1 MPPYRMAAAEL
12 GLGGL
17 APPSGRST
25 ASGGGGMAGPRRR
38 RGSPTMQCC
47 RIRQA
52 SGSESMGYISSQYG
66 QQGRGK
72 GKPVKCGSAALRP
85 LMRPCM
91 LLLHHGTMTTSPS
104 SRPLTLKSPSTS
116 STSFGRKGRPG
127 RTGSD
132 AIIGQDLY
140 RDSTERCT
148 AAAALHFAVLHW
160 GPLGLVPEDH
170 VHHLLLETRRR
181 WGHSGVCA

>member
-1 MPPYRMAAAEL
+1 MAAAEL

-91 LLLHHGTMTTSPS
+91 LRLHHGTMTASSS
-104 SRPLTLKSPSTS
+104 SRLLAIKLPSTS
-116 STSFGRKGRPG
+116 RTSFGLKGRPD
-127 RTGSD
+127 RTG
-132 AIIGQDLY
+132 IGCDLRPGPVPGQY
-140 RDSTERCT
+140 REVYGSCRPPFRGFTLCSQYNFDVSYVMY
-148 AAAALHFAVLHW
+148 AL
-160 GPLGLVPEDH
+160 
-170 VHHLLLETRRR
+170 
-181 WGHSGVCA
+181 